1 MTGQPEHDEY
11 LTVRATVDATPQ
23 QVYEAINDV
32 RGWWSADLE
41 GESEHVGDIFT
52 YTYGDIHRSTQQ
64 VTEQVPGSKVVWHV
78 LEGYLNFTPDP
89 GEWTGTDVVFDITSR
104 GEQTEVKL
112 THIGLT
118 PESPCFDSCS
128 KGWGYYAG
136 EALPALIR
144 AGADASQAA
153 RSASA

>member
-1 MTGQPEHDEY
+1 MTDHVERDKY
-11 LTVRATVDATPQ
+11 LTVRATVDATPE
-23 QVYEAINDV
+23 QVYEAINNV
-32 RGWWSADLE
+32 RGWWSADLD
-41 GESEHVGDIFT
+41 GESAHVGDIFT

-64 VTEQVPGSKVVWHV
+64 VTEQVPGSRVVWRV

-89 GEWTGTDVVFDITSR
+89 AEWTGTDIVFDITPV
-104 GEQTEVKL
+104 GDQTEVRL

-118 PESPCFDSCS
+118 PQSPCFDSCS

-144 AGADASQAA
+144 AGADAAQSVEA
-153 RSASA
+153 ASA